1 VAQRV
6 GGRDPQDALGTL
18 ARHWGWVFFF
28 GAVMVVAGI
37 LAVAWPGRTL
47 VVLAVV
53 FGVQLIFDGIYRLVA
68 AVAAPLES
76 GGMRVLL
83 AFLGIL
89 SIIVG
94 LWAVRHVLITILSLT
109 LFLGVYWVVHGL
121 VIIFRSDFSSRHA
134 RQGSQYCDRP
144 VRHSR
149 RTNYLR
155 VAGEIAAGSGAGARL
170 LAHCLRRFPNL
181 HCPSTTKGR
190 CCGRPRRGAAG
201 GRVSARISSAC
212 IAGLDFVT

>member
-6 GGRDPQDALGTL
+6 GGRDPQDALGSL

-28 GAVMVVAGI
+28 GAVMVIAGI
-37 LAVAWPGRTL
+37 IAVAWPGRTL
-47 VVLAVV
+47 VVVAVV

-89 SIIVG
+89 SVIVG

-121 VIIFRSDFSSRHA
+121 VVTFEAISNHDMPA
-134 RQGSQYCDRP
+134 RGA
-144 VRHSR
+144 
-149 RTNYLR
+149 NI
-155 VAGEIAAGSGAGARL
+155 VAGIFG
-170 LAHCLRRFPNL
+170 
-181 HCPSTTKGR
+181 
-190 CCGRPRRGAAG
+190 
-201 GRVSARISSAC
+201 I
-212 IAGLDFVT
+212 IAGLIIFLSPGTSLPALALVLGFWLIVYGAFQIFIALQLRKGATVGGPGAVRPAVG